1 MIRNVLTIETTPH
14 NAMQPR
20 VRYYF
25 LDVGY
30 PHGAGTV
37 ELKFDRCLMKLYNVL
52 VVTKFSETSIF
63 LKMRNSKCLYTER
76 LLNFAVF

>member
-1 MIRNVLTIETTPH
+1 
-14 NAMQPR
+14 MQPR

-63 LKMRNSKCLYTER
+63 LKMC
-76 LLNFAVF
+76 A